1 MKKLGTLFSLLC
13 IMNMLA
19 IAGLLGYLFGT
30 GRLDK
35 PKVGAIVAMVRHRG
49 TPEKL
54 NEKLYDILEPI
65 PTTNPATAPAS
76 PPAVADGSSPDPT
89 LGASAQDR
97 LSIAAQA
104 MQQERL
110 RLDARAQEL
119 RDQQDSLDKKVAENK
134 NKLKE
139 ITDLKEAFDKQVA
152 VARKKTVDDNFQKS
166 LDLYNELKAKQVK
179 DLFVSMN
186 NPDLVATYLQAMD
199 TSRAA
204 EIISQFQTA
213 TETDFIKSVLDRIRT
228 AGTSA
233 ASGSAPAGS
242 STAAAAPGT

>member
-1 MKKLGTLFSLLC
+1 MKKISTLFSLLC

-35 PKVGAIVAMVRHRG
+35 QKVGAIVAIARHQGAPDRF
-49 TPEKL
+49 
-54 NEKLYDILEPI
+54 NEKLYEILQ
-65 PTTNPATAPAS
+65 PTPATNPATAPAS
-76 PPAVADGSSPDPT
+76 QPAVADGGNPDPT

-97 LSIAAQA
+97 LTIAAQA

-110 RLDARAQEL
+110 RLDTRAQDLRNQQEL
-119 RDQQDSLDKKVAENK
+119 LAKNQADADAAWKKAK
-134 NKLKE
+134 
-139 ITDLKEAFDKQVA
+139 DLKEAFDKQV
-152 VARKKTVDDNFQKS
+152 VAAQKKAVDDNFQKS

-186 NPDLVATYLQAMD
+186 NPDLVATFLEAMD

-204 EIISQFQTA
+204 EIISEFKTT

-233 ASGSAPAGS
+233 ASGSPSAGG